1 MTITPAQYSKAQRRL
16 LTTLG
21 GLGVAALAAG
31 TFVLSYDD
39 LRLLALR
46 GGAARHWAFL
56 YPGMLDGLVVVI
68 ILAILSA
75 RRSGWFSRAVRWLL
89 LVVLIAGAGAAGVQ
103 RAVKGYAVLA
113 DTPVDV
119 GVAVAPW
126 AILILAVWLWI
137 GMIKQVLS
145 RRTRRE
151 RRGDPAEPVE
161 PAAAAPQAEPVPA
174 TVVDGSIIPG
184 LDGETRPLPRPA
196 SVREL
201 GPVREPAPPEE
212 NPWEAARL
220 KPEPWEEDTE
230 PVPAASPAGKPT
242 AWDALSG
249 SSPEAESG
257 ERSAAARPEEE
268 RSGAPALGGTWQ
280 DPEPAPH
287 AEPGEPVPAS
297 WRAAGPDA
305 DDEAGSSPGDPA
317 TGSRKPAEPAPDA
330 DDGVDSSSSG
340 PATGS
345 WKVAEPAGREADE
358 PAGGEA
364 TGAEP
369 DGSVPPSWGGGEAEH
384 GREPTSPEARRDEH
398 DDEPDDEP
406 APLLPPTPGR
416 AAPRPETSAGRAGSS
431 GEGAAE
437 PESDVEAPVNDKPA
451 QPAEEEPRPRYV
463 ARTSLPT
470 DVRLV
475 GGPKTRT
482 PLADTQPDGIK
493 LPDTQPDG
501 IPIVTA
507 SSSSSSDEEDDAY
520 PDERAE
526 DPDAGMESTPPSSKF
541 RSGPMPPR
549 G

>member
-89 LVVLIAGAGAAGVQ
+89 LVILIAGAGAAGVQ
-103 RAVKGYAVLA
+103 RAVKGYAVLP
-113 DTPVDV
+113 DTPIDV

-126 AILILAVWLWI
+126 SILILAVWLWI
-137 GMIKQVLS
+137 AMIKQVLS
-145 RRTRRE
+145 RRTRRS
-151 RRGDPAEPVE
+151 RRGEPAEASE
-161 PAAAAPQAEPVPA
+161 PAPAAPAAPSASEAEAVPA

-184 LDGETRPLPRPA
+184 LGGETRPLPRPA

-201 GPVREPAPPEE
+201 EPVREPAPPATEE

-220 KPEPWEEDTE
+220 DPEPWEEDTE
-230 PVPAASPAGKPT
+230 PVPAASSAEQREPA
-242 AWDALSG
+242 AWDALSTG
-249 SSPEAESG
+249 SSPET
-257 ERSAAARPEEE
+257 ARPPSAEDGPGAWNGF
-268 RSGAPALGGTWQ
+268 GAPAADESWP
-280 DPEPAPH
+280 PEP
-287 AEPGEPVPAS
+287 G
-297 WRAAGPDA
+297 
-305 DDEAGSSPGDPA
+305 
-317 TGSRKPAEPAPDA
+317 
-330 DDGVDSSSSG
+330 DDGADSSSSG

-345 WKVAEPAGREADE
+345 WKLAEPGEAPPGRAADE
-358 PAGGEA
+358 PAAGGEA
-364 TGAEP
+364 SDAEP
-369 DGSVPPSWGGGEAEH
+369 GGSVPPSWDGGEAA
-384 GREPTSPEARRDEH
+384 GDDATADQGAEPASPEAR
-398 DDEPDDEP
+398 DDESEPEDEADEEP
-406 APLLPPTPGR
+406 APLLPPLPGR
-416 AAPRPETSAGRAGSS
+416 AAAGPERPTGRAASPAVAPA
-431 GEGAAE
+431 EDATE
-437 PESDVEAPVNDKPA
+437 PESDVEAPVNDTPA

-475 GGPKTRT
+475 GPKPRT

-493 LPDTQPDG
+493 LPVTKPDG
-501 IPIVTA
+501 IPIVTTPPD
-507 SSSSSSDEEDDAY
+507 DEHDTYA
-520 PDERAE
+520 DERAE
-526 DPDAGMESTPPSSKF
+526 DPEAGMESNPPSSKF
-541 RSGPMPPR
+541 RSGPTPPR